1 MSLSHYA
8 HKRQDGM
15 TKKEEIKN
23 DILIAARVHLSMQQL
38 TILENIIDSTF
49 YGVDVIE
56 KQNALSTHNN
66 TNEYFINLFLAKK
79 ATKLSARTA
88 DQYIRHI
95 KALLDVVHKPLNMM
109 TEEDI
114 DYFLLIY
121 KKRGNKNSTVN
132 NCRRFVSAFFTWMRK
147 SKLVIENPCDNVEK
161 YTEIT
166 RRIEHLE
173 PEQWEQLKTGC
184 VTTRDRALL
193 EFLRCT
199 AMRDGEV
206 PFVHISDVD
215 WQEGKIVI
223 FGQKSKKHR
232 LVCIDRVASDYLRKY
247 LKERGVSE
255 NSNEHLFVCTRNNN
269 ALNREGIYAAIKKI
283 AERAKMSVNIYPHL
297 LRKTTATNIVKRGG
311 SVVEAGEYLGHAD
324 RNTAGQYYAYRG
336 DDHIVQ
342 IFKNRIAAV

>member
-1 MSLSHYA
+1 
-8 HKRQDGM
+8 M

-23 DILIAARVHLSMQQL
+23 DILIAARVHLSAQQL
-38 TILENIIDSTF
+38 TILEDIIDNTF

-56 KQNALSTHNN
+56 KQNALSTHDN
-66 TNEYFINLFLAKK
+66 TNDYFMELFLAKK
-79 ATKLSARTA
+79 ASKLSNKTA
-88 DQYIRHI
+88 EQYIRHV
-95 KALLDVVHKPLNMM
+95 KALIDVVQKPLNMI

-132 NCRRFVSAFFTWMRK
+132 NCRRFISAFFTWMRK
-147 SKLVIENPCDNVEK
+147 SKLIVENPCDNVEK
-161 YTEIT
+161 YTEII

-184 VTTRDRALL
+184 VTSRDRALL

-206 PFVHISDVD
+206 PFVHINDID
-215 WQEGKIVI
+215 WQEGKVVI
-223 FGQKSKKHR
+223 FGQKSKKYR

-255 NSNEHLFVCTRNNN
+255 NSNEPLFVCTKNKNV
-269 ALNREGIYAAIKKI
+269 LNREGIYASIKQISK
-283 AERAKMSVNIYPHL
+283 RAKMSINVYPHII
-297 LRKTTATNIVKRGG
+297 RKTTATNIIKRGG

-336 DDHIVQ
+336 DDHIIT